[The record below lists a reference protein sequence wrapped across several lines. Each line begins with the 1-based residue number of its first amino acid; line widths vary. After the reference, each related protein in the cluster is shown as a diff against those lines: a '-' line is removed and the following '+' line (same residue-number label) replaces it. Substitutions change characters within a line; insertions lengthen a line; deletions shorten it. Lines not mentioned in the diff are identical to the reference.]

1 MRSSLQSVVVT
12 WSFVDGMRQLAS
24 GVSVV
29 TAGAD
34 GDRNGMTAS
43 AVCSLSADP
52 PSLIACLSRETG
64 TCSRVA
70 DSGRFCVNVLGRH
83 HEELA
88 GVFAGRTDLVGE
100 ARFAVGAWEV
110 GLLGVPVLT
119 DALVAFE
126 CEVGTIHEHT
136 THFIVVGLVHDVHV
150 CVNGSRPLVYHDRT
164 FCGVS

>member
-1 MRSSLQSVVVT
+1 MVVT

-29 TAGAD
+29 TAGTN

-52 PSLIACLSRETG
+52 PSLIACLSRDTG
-64 TCSRVA
+64 TCTRLS
-70 DSGRFCVNVLGRH
+70 DCGTFCVNVLGRH

-88 GVFAGRTDLVGE
+88 TVFAGRTDLTGEDRFRVGTWHT
-100 ARFAVGAWEV
+100 GD
-110 GLLGVPVLT
+110 LGVPVLS

-126 CEVGTIHEHT
+126 CEVATIHDYA
-136 THFIVVGLVHDVHV
+136 THSIVVGLVHEVHV
-150 CVNGSRPLVYHDRT
+150 SRDGSRPLVYHDRT
-164 FCGVS
+164 FCGVA

>member
-1 MRSSLQSVVVT
+1 VT

-29 TAGAD
+29 TAGIE

-43 AVCSLSADP
+43 AVCSLSAVP
-52 PSLIACLSRETG
+52 PSLIACLSRATG
-64 TCSRVA
+64 TCSRLSE
-70 DSGRFCVNVLGRH
+70 SGTFCVNVLGRH

-88 GVFAGRTDLVGE
+88 TVFAGRTDLVGE
-100 ARFAVGAWEV
+100 GRFRVGAWDT
-110 GLLGVPVLT
+110 GNLGVPVLS

-126 CEVGTIHEHT
+126 CRVATIHDYA
-136 THFIVVGLVHDVHV
+136 THCIVVGLVHDVHV
-150 CVNGSRPLVYHDRT
+150 SGDGTRPLVYHDRT

>member
-1 MRSSLQSVVVT
+1 VT
-12 WSFVDGMRQLAS
+12 RSFVDGMRQLAS

-29 TAGAD
+29 TAGSD

-52 PSLIACLSRETG
+52 PSLVVCLSRDAG

-70 DSGRFCVNVLGRH
+70 DSGRLCVNVLGRH
-83 HEELA
+83 HEALA
-88 GVFAGRTDLVGE
+88 SVFAGRTDLVGE
-100 ARFAVGAWEV
+100 ARFAVGAWED
-110 GLLGVPVLT
+110 GRLGVPVLA

-126 CEVGTIHEHT
+126 CEVATIHEHD
-136 THFIVVGLVHDVHV
+136 THCIVVGLVHEVHV
-150 CVNGSRPLVYHDRT
+150 SGNGSRPLVYHDRT